1 MGLRT
6 WSERVDRRAPDGAR
20 RPCGAPVYL
29 VCARAFGL
37 CKVFLA
43 ESPAGLLTFA
53 ADWGALAVVS
63 LVARARDRQYL

>member
-1 MGLRT
+1 
-6 WSERVDRRAPDGAR
+6 
-20 RPCGAPVYL
+20 
-29 VCARAFGL
+29 L